1 MLWKAYYLSR
11 MGCFEIQGS
20 ARGITSVKL
29 VDCKPCPTGPIP
41 PPLRPCVQQLDEYF
55 RGERQRFEL
64 TLDFGDASAFDI
76 SVWKA
81 LTEVPYGHTTTYSK
95 IAEQLGDP
103 KSVRAVGQANRRN
116 PIAIIVPCHRCIAKS
131 GDLQGYFYGLDMK
144 RQLLELE
151 NPLSFSRQGSL
162 F

>member
-1 MLWKAYYLSR
+1 MLSKAYYLSR

-20 ARGITSVKL
+20 ARGITSVQL

-41 PPLRPCVQQLDEYF
+41 PPLRSCVKQLDEYF
-55 RGERQRFEL
+55 RGERQHFEL

-116 PIAIIVPCHRCIAKS
+116 PINRSDDSESASSVKPASPSSPTPFRRLIAS
-131 GDLQGYFYGLDMK
+131 Q
-144 RQLLELE
+144 
-151 NPLSFSRQGSL
+151 
-162 F
+162 